1 MISKFLNKKSE
12 LLLILMKI
20 NPKQLERAMKQMGM
34 QMSHIDA
41 EEVIIKTSD
50 KEIVISNP
58 QVSKV
63 NMMGQDTFQIT
74 GDISERPRE
83 EISEEDV
90 EMVAEQAG
98 VSKEEAKATLEET
111 KDIAEAI
118 MKLKKE

>member
-1 MISKFLNKKSE
+1 M
-12 LLLILMKI
+12 
-20 NPKQLERAMKQMGM
+20 MKQMGIT
-34 QMSHIDA
+34 STNIDA
-41 EEVIIKTSD
+41 EEVVIKTPD
-50 KEIVISNP
+50 KEIVISDP
-58 QVSKV
+58 QVSRVKA
-63 NMMGQDTFQIT
+63 MGQDTFQIT
-74 GDISERPRE
+74 GNISERPRE